1 MRWSERKLMFRVPR
15 FSLLGRSGAQGPLPG
30 NQKRETRDRAAARAA
45 VITFVLLLLL
55 EPAPS
60 AEEKQIS
67 VYGPRV
73 SYSLPV
79 SEHNGEDYVALLE
92 ALEPFGSV
100 SARIEGQ
107 KWKLRFN
114 RLEAEFRQNG
124 SVGKV
129 AGRKLGLPRPFLLE
143 SNRGLVPLH
152 ALPAILGIMLAT
164 KTEYHEAGR
173 RLFLGGVATHFSTAP
188 RENGLSLNFTAPVNP
203 LISTEPGKLRM
214 TFTRDAVVAAT
225 NILKLENPL
234 VSSIMFSENNGQ
246 AELVALGRVPLLAQF
261 AADRRAI
268 EIVPAPGVAKA
279 VSPLAVP
286 ATTPPAVG
294 AVPAATGTAPAAVAM
309 PPPPTLQSLTA
320 KPAFVVM
327 LDAGHGGD
335 DRGALLSETLEEKA
349 VTLAFARRLRSELQG
364 RGISTVMSRD
374 ADVTVPTEQRA
385 AMADAARVAI
395 FVSLHAASQGRG
407 VRVYTALINSSTT
420 TPGGFLPWDTAQA
433 DYVLA
438 SRALADIIKA
448 ELGKHEIPSSELS
461 APLKPLNNVAA
472 AAIGIE
478 LAPSGE
484 DVASVNAGVYQ
495 QRIAAALAEAITV
508 GRPRVEAQR

>member
-1 MRWSERKLMFRVPR
+1 MRWSKL
-15 FSLLGRSGAQGPLPG
+15 SPG
-30 NQKRETRDRAAARAA
+30 TLAPRAAA
-45 VITFVLLLLL
+45 VIALLLVLLAS
-55 EPAPS
+55 APS
-60 AEEKQIS
+60 AEEKQLSI
-67 VYGPRV
+67 YGPHV

-79 SEHNGEDYVALLE
+79 AEHNGQDYVALLE
-92 ALEPFGSV
+92 ALEPFGGV
-100 SARIEGQ
+100 SARVEGQ

-114 RLEAEFRQNG
+114 RLEAEFRQN
-124 SVGKV
+124 SNSAKV
-129 AGRKLGLPRPFLLE
+129 AGRKFGLPGPFVLE
-143 SNRGLVPLH
+143 SNRGLLPLR
-152 ALPAILGIMLAT
+152 ALPAILGTMLAT

-173 RLFLGGVATHFSTAP
+173 RLFLGGVATHFTTNP

-214 TFTRDAVVAAT
+214 TFTRDAVVANT
-225 NILKLENPL
+225 NVLKLENPL
-234 VSSIMFSENNGQ
+234 VSSITFSENNGQ

-268 EIVPAPGVAKA
+268 EIVPAPGNAKA
-279 VSPLAVP
+279 VPPVAAP
-286 ATTPPAVG
+286 ATPPATAG
-294 AVPAATGTAPAAVAM
+294 AVPTGTGTAPPATSVL
-309 PPPPTLQSLTA
+309 PPPTLQALTA

-364 RGISTVMSRD
+364 HGISAVMSRD
-374 ADVTVPTEQRA
+374 ADVGVSLEQRA

-395 FVSLHAASQGRG
+395 FVSLHAASEGRG
-407 VRVYTALINSSTT
+407 VRVYAAMINSATP
-420 TPGGFLPWDTAQA
+420 TPGSFVPWDTAQA

-448 ELGKHEIPSSELS
+448 ELGKHEIPNSELS

-495 QRIAAALAEAITV
+495 QRVAAALAEAIVV